1 MKYLDAAHEILRQE
15 GQSLHVQEIIR
26 RAKEQ
31 KLIESRNQRAPYALG
46 SQISAEITKEGEHS
60 RFVKDKAVEATY
72 GLRDY
77 SAPPP
82 RPQPRQSQPAGGR
95 SGKRKGPDFVGPGG
109 EALVQSELLFREYE
123 VSKPVPDIGVDI
135 VARKD
140 GEAFYIQVKTRNMAE
155 GPYSYDIKKRS
166 FERTPRQGTY
176 YVFVMRNP
184 SAGSAD
190 FIVLPHAEMAAMIKK
205 GDIRQTKRQPAS
217 YQVIFTQKSGA
228 VKCKGRNM
236 INFKNNWDIA

>member
-1 MKYLDAAHEILRQE
+1 MKYLDAAHVILRQT
-15 GQSLHVQEIIR
+15 GHSLHLKEIVR
-26 RAKEQ
+26 LAKEQ
-31 KLIESRNQRAPYALG
+31 KLIETRAPTPHHTLG
-46 SQISAEITKEGEHS
+46 AQIGTDIEKKGEES
-60 RFVKDKAVEATY
+60 RFVKDEKAKATY

-123 VSKPVPDIGVDI
+123 VSKLVPDIGVDI

-184 SAGSAD
+184 TAGSAD
-190 FIVLPHAEMAAMIKK
+190 FIVIPRAEMAAMIKK

-236 INFKNNWDIA
+236 IKFKNNWDIA

>member
-1 MKYLDAAHEILRQE
+1 MTYLDAASEILRQA
-15 GQSLHVQEIIR
+15 GQPLHLKEIIR

-31 KLIESRNQRAPYALG
+31 NLIETRNPAPDRALG
-46 SQISAEITKEGEHS
+46 AQIGVEIRKKGEGS
-60 RFVKDKAVEATY
+60 RFVKDETAKATY

-82 RPQPRQSQPAGGR
+82 EPQPRQSPPRAGGR
-95 SGKRKGPDFVGPGG
+95 AGRGPDFVGPGG
-109 EALVQSELLFREYE
+109 ELLVQSELLFRQYE
-123 VSKPVPDIGVDI
+123 ASKPVPDIGVDI

-140 GEAFYIQVKTRNMAE
+140 GKTFYIQVKTRNMAE

-166 FERTPRQGTY
+166 FERTPKQGTY

-190 FIVLPHAEMAAMIKK
+190 FIVLPRGEVAAMIKR
-205 GDIRQTKRQPAS
+205 GDASKTKRQS
-217 YQVIFTQKSGA
+217 YQVLFTLRAGA
-228 VKCKGRNM
+228 VKCKGRSM
-236 INFKNNWDIA
+236 MQYKNNWAIA

>member
-1 MKYLDAAHEILRQE
+1 MHLK
-15 GQSLHVQEIIR
+15 EIIR

-31 KLIESRNQRAPYALG
+31 NLIETRNPTPHQALG
-46 SQISAEITKEGEHS
+46 AQIGVEIRKKGEGS
-60 RFVKDKAVEATY
+60 RFVKDETAKATY

-77 SAPPP
+77 SSPPP
-82 RPQPRQSQPAGGR
+82 EPQPRQSPPAGGR
-95 SGKRKGPDFVGPGG
+95 TGKGRGPDFVGPGG
-109 EALVQSELLFREYE
+109 ELLVQSELLFRQYE
-123 VSKPVPDIGVDI
+123 ASKPVPDIGVDI

-140 GEAFYIQVKTRNMAE
+140 GKTFYIQVKTRNMAE

-190 FIVLPHAEMAAMIKK
+190 FIVLPRGEVAAMIKR
-205 GDIRQTKRQPAS
+205 GDASKTKRQS
-217 YQVIFTQKSGA
+217 YQVLFTLRAGA
-228 VKCKGRNM
+228 VKCKGRSM
-236 INFKNNWDIA
+236 MQYKNNWAIA